1 MHAGITAAPL
11 RDRRAVFFGSF
22 PNPALAP
29 ALMAQVR
36 LVDLVDLVICY
47 REKLMCIPAA
57 EGSHQAL
64 QMGHFNGSF
73 GGSTPE

>member
-22 PNPALAP
+22 PNPSLAP

-36 LVDLVDLVICY
+36 LVDVVDLVICY
-47 REKLMCIPAA
+47 REKLCIPAD

-64 QMGHFNGSF
+64 QQGHFNDSF